1 MKIENK
7 KNVKKKCQCK
17 KICTHESNKEKEVS
31 FQCGIG
37 TVRNPVQSSCS
48 YRFILFRFS
57 SFFSFTSLPK
67 IQGEFFFRGNE
78 ILIDNYVSS
87 TELTKMVSEHFIDHV
102 SILPDPNYF

>member
-1 MKIENK
+1 MASEQFVILSSR
-7 KNVKKKCQCK
+7 VVL
-17 KICTHESNKEKEVS
+17 IDS
-31 FQCGIG
+31 FCF
-37 TVRNPVQSSCS
+37 VFPV
-48 YRFILFRFS
+48 
-57 SFFSFTSLPK
+57 SFTSLSK